1 MPLGNAQIKALE
13 QSARRLMESAS
24 ISLWV
29 QAILYCCSQSSV
41 IEQGS
46 SMNADIFT
54 QSAALGNINPID
66 VASPKLG
73 DH

>member
-1 MPLGNAQIKALE
+1 MPLGSAQIKALE
-13 QSARRLMESAS
+13 QSARRLTESAS
-24 ISLWV
+24 ISLWM
-29 QAILYCCSQSSV
+29 QAILECCSQSTV

-54 QSAALGNINPID
+54 QSAAVGNINPID
-66 VASPKLG
+66 IASPKLE